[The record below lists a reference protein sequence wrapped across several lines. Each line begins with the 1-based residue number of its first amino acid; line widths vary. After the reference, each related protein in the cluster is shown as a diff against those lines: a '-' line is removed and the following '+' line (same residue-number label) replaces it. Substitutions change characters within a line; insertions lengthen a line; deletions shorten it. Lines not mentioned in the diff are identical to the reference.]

1 MGRGERLFVSYAGA
15 DRAWAEWVAWHLQ
28 DAGYDVE
35 LDLWHWGAGDNA
47 VLRMSQA
54 VERGRMVALSS
65 RRISRRPGSQ
75 PRSGHRGWPREMATS
90 VRCKSAGSAFPGS
103 NPGAA
108 TGR

>member
-1 MGRGERLFVSYAGA
+1 MRNGDMGRGERLFVSYAGA

-54 VERGRMVALSS
+54 VERGRMVALFSQAYFETPRFTTEEWTS
-65 RRISRRPGSQ
+65 RLA
-75 PRSGHRGWPREMATS
+75 PRDGDIGPL
-90 VRCKSAGSAFPGS
+90 
-103 NPGAA
+103 
-108 TGR
+108 